1 MLERIM
7 DLQILLYLM
16 TVLGTAGAIGMLAV
30 HLTYRRTLRKTKATT
45 NLREKWL
52 NLWKTR
58 DKLLNRMN
66 FLVWIPSLLS
76 TVCLGMSLFFI
87 SRIRDSRGLPMSYLY
102 IGTAVPIVL
111 LVFRQ
116 ALDFSFKEELVMNSL
131 ADYILQAR
139 SCKENPPAA
148 RKYEPVQA
156 VQKTDPVFKE
166 EMVERIACKYP
177 TDCGDRKSFQQDAES
192 GGGRNHERN
201 HPGVYGITRI
211 FLVESGRIC
220 YTFDV
225 KSGHCGNRK

>member
-111 LVFRQ
+111 LVLRQ
-116 ALDFSFKEELVMNSL
+116 AL
-131 ADYILQAR
+131 
-139 SCKENPPAA
+139 
-148 RKYEPVQA
+148 
-156 VQKTDPVFKE
+156 
-166 EMVERIACKYP
+166 
-177 TDCGDRKSFQQDAES
+177 DAES

>member
-16 TVLGTAGAIGMLAV
+16 TVPGTAGAVGMLAV

-76 TVCLGMSLFFI
+76 TACLGLSLFFV
-87 SRIRDSRGLPMSYLY
+87 SRIRDSRGLSMSYLY
-102 IGTAVPIVL
+102 IGAAVPVVL
-111 LVFRQ
+111 LVLRQ

-131 ADYILQAR
+131 ADYILQVRSAR
-139 SCKENPPAA
+139 KENLPTA
-148 RKYEPVQA
+148 RKYETA
-156 VQKTDPVFKE
+156 ESRQKADPILKE
-166 EMVERIACKYP
+166 EAVERIAASIRQTAATGSHFSKMLSP
-177 TDCGDRKSFQQDAES
+177 EEEEIMREIIREFME
-192 GGGRNHERN
+192 
-201 HPGVYGITRI
+201 
-211 FLVESGRIC
+211 
-220 YTFDV
+220 
-225 KSGHCGNRK
+225 